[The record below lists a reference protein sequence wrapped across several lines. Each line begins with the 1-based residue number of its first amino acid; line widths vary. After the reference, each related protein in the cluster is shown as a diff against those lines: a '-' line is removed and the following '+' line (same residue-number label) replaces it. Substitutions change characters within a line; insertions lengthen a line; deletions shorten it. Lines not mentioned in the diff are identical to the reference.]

1 MRIELPELCLVA
13 LVGASG
19 SGKSTFAKTH
29 FKATEVLSSDFFR
42 GLVSDDETDQNATSA
57 AFDSLYY
64 IVRKRLEAGRLTVID
79 ATNVQRKARNEV
91 LRLAQEQ
98 NVLAAAIVF
107 DMPQALCIERNRARP
122 DRNFG
127 PHVVQGHVQ
136 ELRRSSKHLR
146 KEGFRFVY
154 TFSAP
159 DEAANAEIVRTKL
172 WNDKK
177 DERGPFDIIG
187 DVHGCYDELCTL
199 LEKMAYTVDRAAC
212 AALPPENR
220 RAIFLGDLCDRGP
233 KNPEVLRLVMNMSE
247 AGQVLCIPGNHDV
260 KLLRKLRGADV
271 KLSHGLDSTVSQ
283 LERESPEFI
292 EKTIAFLDGL
302 VSHYVLDRG
311 RLVVSHAG
319 LKEAWQGR
327 SSGRVR
333 EFCLYGETTGET
345 DEFGLPVRL
354 NWAEEYRGK
363 ALVVYGHVPS
373 REPRFLNNTVCI
385 DTGCVFGGSLSAY
398 RYPEAKVVSVE
409 AAREYYAPVKPLD
422 YDSNAVSG
430 GISTRSAAMNGDTIS
445 AAAGSAGVRLETE
458 RSNILAPSFPG
469 VENLPAIEDVL
480 GRLNIQTRL
489 HHNIVISEE
498 SSAAA
503 LEIMSHF
510 SADPRW
516 LIYLPPTMS
525 PCKTSSLPE
534 FLEHP
539 AEAFEYYQK
548 AGITQVVCEE
558 KHMGSRAVIVLCHN
572 QETAR
577 DRFGVQDGS
586 PGIIY
591 TRTGRHF
598 FDPSSEAGTEIAILE
613 RLENVL
619 GHSGFW
625 EEFATDWVC
634 LDTELMPWSA
644 KARSLLLEQYAPV
657 GRSGRDGL
665 AASIA
670 ALKQAL
676 VIQERTREATEGS
689 TLTPER
695 PPDTSPAPSKNQGG
709 GADMNI
715 AAVLKQFEQRKE
727 GIDGYT
733 DAYRR
738 YCWTVSSIEDYR
750 IAPFHILA
758 TEGKVWNGENHLCH
772 LETIRQYMTG
782 GDPLFM
788 ATSHIVV
795 DLHDEKSVT
804 AATDWWLR
812 LTGSGGEGM
821 VVKPLDFIARRGA
834 ELLQPAVKCRGR
846 EYLRIIYGPEY
857 TAPEKLERLRSRSL
871 TKKRRLAQAE
881 FALGMESL
889 ERFVRKEPFHRLHE
903 CVFAVLALE
912 NEVVDPRL

>member
-1 MRIELPELCLVA
+1 MRIEVPELCLVA
-13 LVGASG
+13 LIGSSG

-29 FKATEVLSSDFFR
+29 FRPTEILSSDFFR
-42 GLVSDDETDQNATSA
+42 GLVSDDETDQSATAA

-64 IVRKRLEAGRLTVID
+64 IAGKRLEAGRLTVID
-79 ATNVQRKARNEV
+79 ATNVQKKARDAV
-91 LRLAQEQ
+91 LRLVREQ

-107 DMPQALCIERNRARP
+107 DMPQSLCIERNKARP

-127 PHVVQGHVQ
+127 PRVVQGQ
-136 ELRRSSKHLR
+136 ARELQRGIKHLR

-154 TFSAP
+154 TLSTP
-159 DEAANAEIVRTKL
+159 EEAAAAEIVRTKL

-177 DERGPFDIIG
+177 DETGPFDIIG
-187 DVHGCYDELCTL
+187 DVHGCYDELCVL
-199 LEKMAYTVDRAAC
+199 LEKLGYAVDRAAC
-212 AALPPENR
+212 AALPPANR

-233 KNPEVLRLVMNMSE
+233 KNPETLRLVMNMAE
-247 AGQVLCIPGNHDV
+247 AGAAFCIPGNHDV
-260 KLLRKLRGADV
+260 KLLRCLRGADL
-271 KLSHGLDSTVSQ
+271 KPSHGLDITLSQ
-283 LERESPEFI
+283 LEGESPEFV
-292 EKTIAFLDGL
+292 ERVRLFLDGL

-333 EFCLYGETTGET
+333 EFCLYGDTTGET

-354 NWAEEYRGK
+354 NWAGEYRGK

-398 RYPEAKVVSVE
+398 RYPEAEVVSVA
-409 AAREYYAPVKPLD
+409 AAREYYAPAKPLD
-422 YDSNAVSG
+422 YDAVSSVDAASE
-430 GISTRSAAMNGDTIS
+430 GI
-445 AAAGSAGVRLETE
+445 GSPPKKARTNPEV
-458 RSNILAPSFPG
+458 PFFPG

-480 GRLNIQTRL
+480 GRLNIDTRL
-489 HHNIVISEE
+489 HHHIIIDGE
-498 SSAAA
+498 SAAAA
-503 LEIMSHF
+503 LEIMSRF

-525 PCKTSSLPE
+525 PCKTSPLPE

-539 AEAFEYYQK
+539 AEAFDYYRK
-548 AGITQVVCEE
+548 AGLDRVVCEE
-558 KHMGSRAVIVLCHN
+558 KHMGSRAVIVLCRN
-572 QETAR
+572 EKTAAE
-577 DRFGVQDGS
+577 RFGLSGGS
-586 PGIIY
+586 QGIIY

-598 FDPSSEAGTEIAILE
+598 FDPADTGTEAAILE
-613 RLENVL
+613 RLRNVL
-619 GHSGFW
+619 EGTGFW
-625 EEFATDWVC
+625 ERFTTAWVC

-644 KARSLLLEQYAPV
+644 KAQALLLEQYAPA
-657 GRSGRDGL
+657 GRAGKDGL

-670 ALKQAL
+670 ALKAAL
-676 VIQERTREATEGS
+676 ALHGPGS
-689 TLTPER
+689 TAETP
-695 PPDTSPAPSKNQGG
+695 PAPSEKPGSPP
-709 GADMNI
+709 ADLNI
-715 AAVLKQFEQRKE
+715 AAMLERFEQRKE
-727 GIDGYT
+727 CLDRYT

-738 YCWTVSSIEDYR
+738 YCWDVSSIEDYR

-758 TEGKVWNGENHLCH
+758 TEAKVWNDENHLSH

-782 GDPLFM
+782 LDPLFM
-788 ATSHIVV
+788 TTDHIAV
-795 DLHDEKSVT
+795 DLNDEHSAA

-812 LTGSGGEGM
+812 LTNSGGEGM

-834 ELLQPAVKCRGR
+834 ELLQPAIKCRGR

-857 TAPEKLERLRSRSL
+857 TIPEKLERLRRRSL
-871 TKKRRLAQAE
+871 AKKHRLALAE
-881 FALGMESL
+881 FALGQESL
-889 ERFVRKEPFHRLHE
+889 ERFVRREPLHRLHE

-912 NEVVDPRL
+912 NETVDPRL